1 MPKNPNQLFGKILIA
16 NRGEI
21 ALRIHRACRE
31 MGIKTVAVHSTA
43 DANAMNVRLAD
54 ETVCIGPPPSTE
66 SYLNIPALIA
76 AAEIADVEAIH
87 PGYGFLSENSHFAE
101 ICRSCNID
109 FIGPDPEVMR
119 KVGDKV
125 QARALARTAGL
136 PLLPGSDGVVKDD
149 QEALAIAHRIGYP
162 VIIKAAGGGGGRGM
176 RVAHT
181 DVSLVN
187 GFLAAQVEAKAAFK
201 NAEVYLEKYL
211 EKPRHIEVQLMA
223 DRHGA
228 VLHLGE
234 RDCTLQRRHQKVVE
248 ESPSPI
254 LTPAQRREIAEA
266 AVSFARA
273 AGYNSVGTVEFLLG
287 ADGKFYFMEMN
298 ARVQVEH
305 PVTELVTGI
314 DIVKEQIRASA
325 GERLPFAQRDI
336 RFSGSA
342 IECRINAEDAT
353 DGFRP
358 CPGRITAFCPPG
370 GPGVRFDSHCYAGY
384 EVSPYYDSL
393 IAKLIVHRRTRPEA
407 IVAMRRALDEF
418 LVEGLRTN
426 IPLHRRIFADQQFIR
441 GDVDTTFV
449 ETTFCK

>member
-1 MPKNPNQLFGKILIA
+1 MYSRILIA

-21 ALRIHRACRE
+21 ALRVIRACRE
-31 MGIKTVAVHSTA
+31 LGIETVAVYSEA
-43 DANAMNVRLAD
+43 DRGAHYLRLAD
-54 ETVCIGPPPSTE
+54 TTVCIGPGPAGK
-66 SYLNIPALIA
+66 SYLDISRIVS
-76 AAEIADVEAIH
+76 AAEITDVEAIH

-125 QARALARTAGL
+125 QARALARQAGL
-136 PLLPGSDGVVKDD
+136 PLLPGSEGAVQDE

-201 NAEVYLEKYL
+201 NAEVYVEKYL
-211 EKPRHIEVQLMA
+211 EKPRHVEIQILA

-228 VLHLGE
+228 IVHLGE

-248 ESPSPI
+248 ESPSPA
-254 LTPAQRREIAEA
+254 LSPSLRREIADA
-266 AVSFARA
+266 AVAFARA
-273 AGYNSVGTVEFLLG
+273 AGYNSVGTVEFLLA

-305 PVTELVTGI
+305 PVTELVTGV
-314 DIVKEQIRASA
+314 DIVKEQIRVST
-325 GERLPFAQRDI
+325 GERLGFAQRDI
-336 RFSGSA
+336 RFSGAA
-342 IECRINAEDAT
+342 IECRINAEDAS

-370 GPGVRFDSHCYAGY
+370 GPGIRFDSHCYAGY
-384 EVSPYYDSL
+384 EVSPYYDSM
-393 IAKLIVHRRTRPEA
+393 IAKLIVHRRSRAEA
-407 IVAMRRALDEF
+407 IVSMRRALDEF
-418 LVEGLRTN
+418 LIEGVRTN
-426 IPLHRRIFADQQFIR
+426 IPLHRRIFSDQSFVR
-441 GDVDTTFV
+441 GDVDTTYL
-449 ETTFCK
+449 ETAYSK